1 MQDGAVKT
9 GSLQTRVRRF
19 SLSGAL
25 VELMGLIRKAQHT
38 VEVTTSTFPIRS
50 VRRVHWRPA
59 HS

>member
-1 MQDGAVKT
+1 VKT